1 MTNQQLVQSVW
12 SRIGGK
18 VDWAPA
24 PVIMA
29 KAVDAIKTVTKQ
41 MVLTDN
47 PLAKLLIKSTT
58 ISSPTTV
65 DGNKSFALSDTLV
78 RSGQRL
84 HSVYYDVSGTKYRME
99 PANSWTALDN
109 LPAKHNKAYYKIK
122 DKNIFTKIP
131 TNDSSTSYSL
141 YIEHYQYLSIA
152 DFPFELI
159 DVLLETLI
167 PMLMPLQ
174 QQQPPTNTKQGK

>member
-1 MTNQQLVQSVW
+1 MTHQQLVQSVW

-109 LPAKHNKAYYKIK
+109 LPTKHNKV
-122 DKNIFTKIP
+122 
-131 TNDSSTSYSL
+131 
-141 YIEHYQYLSIA
+141 LS
-152 DFPFELI
+152 
-159 DVLLETLI
+159 
-167 PMLMPLQ
+167 
-174 QQQPPTNTKQGK
+174 